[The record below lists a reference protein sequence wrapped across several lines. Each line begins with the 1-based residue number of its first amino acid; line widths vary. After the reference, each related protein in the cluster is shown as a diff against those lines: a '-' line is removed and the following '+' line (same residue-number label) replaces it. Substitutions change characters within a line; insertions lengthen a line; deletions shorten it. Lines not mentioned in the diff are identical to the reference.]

1 VREKAGVLTRAA
13 SRLAARLAPI
23 GKAEAAPVPH
33 EQRAAPTAER
43 WSIQLGA
50 FHTENAA
57 ERAARTAAVLP
68 VAKGKPSQIIAP
80 ARTDSDR
87 LYRARL
93 LNFTP
98 QEAWSACIALH
109 KKNIECSVVSP
120 AGLKVANR

>member
-1 VREKAGVLTRAA
+1 VLTRAT
-13 SRLAARLAPI
+13 SRLAARLSPI
-23 GKAEAAPVPH
+23 GRAEAAPVPH
-33 EQRAAPTAER
+33 EQRAAPAGEH

-50 FHTENAA
+50 FRTENAA
-57 ERAARTAAVLP
+57 EKAARTVTFLP
-68 VAKGKPSQIIAP
+68 AAKGKPLQIVGSAKS
-80 ARTDSDR
+80 DGDR
-87 LYRARL
+87 LYRPRL